1 MTMVKAEIN
10 EQANQYVEYIQ
21 DKQNLNKADAL
32 AYIVEEQARD
42 WDNYDSV
49 NNE

>member
-42 WDNYDSV
+42 WGQYDSV
-49 NNE
+49 SND